1 MARLAVGGGTA
12 QSYCLAFGGWVVKD
26 HGAPAGSGTT
36 GIFKAK
42 KRSAVRLMLHA
53 MTRTSE

>member
-1 MARLAVGGGTA
+1 
-12 QSYCLAFGGWVVKD
+12 VVKD
-26 HGAPAGSGTT
+26 HGAPAGSGKT